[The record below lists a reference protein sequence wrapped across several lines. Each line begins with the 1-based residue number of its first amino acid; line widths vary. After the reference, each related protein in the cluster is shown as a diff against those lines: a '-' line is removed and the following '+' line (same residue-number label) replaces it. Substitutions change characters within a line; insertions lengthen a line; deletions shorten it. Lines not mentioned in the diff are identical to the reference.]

1 MATLM
6 MDNRIGIDKSRFE
19 RVMDGW
25 RHVIE
30 VSERTLIDNVAAT
43 VPWLAPISPAYMAW
57 HNAVTILGWPVWVAW
72 VVAAAIEGL
81 GLSVISTAFQL
92 WREKRTWL
100 FWVAVLATVFYLGVV
115 ITVNVLLELSF
126 PAWIAKALLSLL
138 SVPAAVTLALR
149 AQDGQMR
156 ADEAAAQA
164 ERDAQAEQDSQER
177 KALAVERL
185 NAEARQAEEEREYQR
200 RVDEE
205 ERERKYQLKVL
216 KLSQKVAENAVKV
229 PENSTKVS
237 DFPETFGKYK
247 RWPQVPDDERVKIAP
262 MAVQDVMAVYGVDER
277 SAYNWIRYAQKW
289 EVENANSK

>member
-1 MATLM
+1 L
-6 MDNRIGIDKSRFE
+6 
-19 RVMDGW
+19 
-25 RHVIE
+25 
-30 VSERTLIDNVAAT
+30 
-43 VPWLAPISPAYMAW
+43 
-57 HNAVTILGWPVWVAW
+57 
-72 VVAAAIEGL
+72 
-81 GLSVISTAFQL
+81 
-92 WREKRTWL
+92 
-100 FWVAVLATVFYLGVV
+100 WVAVATVAFYLGLI
-115 ITVNVLLELSF
+115 ITVNVLLELGF
-126 PAWIAKALLSLL
+126 EAWIAKALLSLL

-156 ADEAAAQA
+156 ADEAVAKA
-164 ERDAQAEQDSQER
+164 ERDAQAEQDAQEQ

-200 RVDEE
+200 RVDEG

-229 PENSTKVS
+229 PENSAKVS

-247 RWPQVPDDERVKIAP
+247 RWPQVPADERVKIAP

-277 SAYNWIRYAQKW
+277 TAYNWIRYAQKW